1 MDQHFDM
8 NILIRFPAR
17 FFAVSLTLLA
27 TVWALPSDA
36 ATKRL
41 RVAGG
46 PEGSPEMAAATGL
59 CNFMNQELDQSGY
72 ACETVAAPGPED
84 GLRALRAGAVDLAF
98 VDSNLVDNATD
109 RLNLRTVLTMFPKL
123 LTVATS
129 KRSAIRIEDLHRSK
143 VAVGPTGSQSARLF
157 DIMQENRLFRS
168 RFELERVTLSSQQ
181 ARIEALCSGSV
192 DAAAFVVSHPS
203 VRIDDLADSC
213 EVEIISVCCDRKQ
226 DEFLKAGPAY
236 LKGTITGGFYPGSR
250 QSAQSIGVRSL
261 LISAKELPNSAARLV
276 VDVVADGFDRFRML
290 DRPLFNTTPEIMA
303 TSESPLIRHPG
314 AVKAF
319 STKALN

>member
-1 MDQHFDM
+1 
-8 NILIRFPAR
+8 
-17 FFAVSLTLLA
+17 
-27 TVWALPSDA
+27 
-36 ATKRL
+36 
-41 RVAGG
+41 
-46 PEGSPEMAAATGL
+46 MAAATGL
-59 CNFMNQELDQSGY
+59 CNFMNQELDLSGY

-226 DEFLKAGPAY
+226 D
-236 LKGTITGGFYPGSR
+236 
-250 QSAQSIGVRSL
+250 V
-261 LISAKELPNSAARLV
+261 
-276 VDVVADGFDRFRML
+276 
-290 DRPLFNTTPEIMA
+290 
-303 TSESPLIRHPG
+303 SESRSGLSERNHYRWFLSRFTSVGSVDRRSVPVDFCEGTAEQCRKTGRGCCGRRL
-314 AVKAF
+314 
-319 STKALN
+319 